1 MILYIKRS
9 KKDETMFVN
18 DVELRV
24 RYAETDKM
32 GYCYYGNYAQYFE
45 VGRVES
51 LRTLG
56 FSYKELEDSGVM
68 LPVLDYQIKYF
79 KPAYYDDK
87 LTIRTKI
94 SKMPGTR
101 LYFEY
106 ETLNEAGEQLN
117 AASTTLVFVD
127 VATGKP
133 AKPPR
138 DLVEAIAKFL

>member
-1 MILYIKRS
+1 
-9 KKDETMFVN
+9 MFVF
-18 DVELRV
+18 DVNLRV

-51 LRTLG
+51 LRSLG
-56 FSYKELEDSGVM
+56 FSYKELEDEGVM

-79 KPAYYDDK
+79 KPAYYDDL
-87 LTIRTKI
+87 LTIRVII
-94 SKMPGTR
+94 SKTPGTR

-106 ETLNEAGEQLN
+106 ETYNEKGEQLN

-133 AKPPR
+133 TKPPKVMV
-138 DLVEAIAKFL
+138 DAITKFL